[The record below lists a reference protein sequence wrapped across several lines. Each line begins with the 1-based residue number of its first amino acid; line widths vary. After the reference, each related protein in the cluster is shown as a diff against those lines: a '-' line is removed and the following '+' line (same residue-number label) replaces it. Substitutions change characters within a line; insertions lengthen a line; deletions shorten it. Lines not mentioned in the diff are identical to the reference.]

1 MASLTAPRRLALEYL
16 YRAPSSSRLECP
28 LKLSLRHRPRPQSCT
43 RTTPSFASCS
53 FSTTTPFA
61 ARPSTSRTRDVSP
74 KILRKPS
81 SKAPPASSSEPESP
95 DLEAIRA
102 AEKKEAMLRAA
113 RLRRTEQ
120 LREEASEEQKKEQAK
135 KEYDNR
141 YNTAARK
148 YRLFII
154 AMPILLVTSYMLFVR
169 ILRGND
175 PNGKPIT
182 QKKEEEQETG
192 S

>member
-1 MASLTAPRRLALEYL
+1 MPSQAEPPTPTSPAILYTYDTITRIMLLLNDDTMRRATLYLPHTRRQPQDLAK
-16 YRAPSSSRLECP
+16 A
-28 LKLSLRHRPRPQSCT
+28 
-43 RTTPSFASCS
+43 
-53 FSTTTPFA
+53 FS
-61 ARPSTSRTRDVSP
+61 
-74 KILRKPS
+74 KE
-81 SKAPPASSSEPESP
+81 PPASSSEPESP

-102 AEKKEAMLRAA
+102 AEKKEALLRAA

-182 QKKEEEQETG
+182 QKKEEEQQTG